1 MGASENYNQN
11 VYGGLGACGTAAI
24 ADNAYDIAQF
34 SGHGSLDGRIKPDV
48 VAPGTRSMGAATRD
62 ALYADEDSGPCMG
75 HYLCEPRFVV
85 SNGTYGEVWGKG
97 TSFATPLAAGAAGLL
112 GQWYR
117 NTHNNVAPSPAMKKA
132 MIINS
137 ALDIQG
143 GWYQPDEYTTITVD
157 HIPSDYQGWGK
168 VDLRRSFP
176 AAGTWFALDQ
186 SVLFTTSGGSPW
198 IGHFRRG
205 SVGRPV
211 RVTLVWTDAPGSPG
225 SNHPMVNDLDLRVYQ
240 LDAMGGCW
248 MSVGNTSISQTS
260 GLSSQ
265 VSCNSIVSP
274 DSDNNVEQVFFDA
287 IISSDFEVVV
297 TPRSINAKALPLA
310 AGTVNQ
316 DFALFIEN
324 GYQI

>member
-1 MGASENYNQN
+1 MTIAVAAGNAQVSAAVFEPGTAKNVITVGASENYNQN

-143 GWYQPDEYTTITVD
+143 GLGPA
-157 HIPSDYQGWGK
+157 
-168 VDLRRSFP
+168 RRVHHNHSRSYSLGLSGMGEGRSQAQLPGRGHLVRSGPISSVHNQWRLALDWSFP
-176 AAGTWFALDQ
+176 ERLSRPACPGEL
-186 SVLFTTSGGSPW
+186 GS
-198 IGHFRRG
+198 
-205 SVGRPV
+205 
-211 RVTLVWTDAPGSPG
+211 
-225 SNHPMVNDLDLRVYQ
+225 
-240 LDAMGGCW
+240 C
-248 MSVGNTSISQTS
+248 
-260 GLSSQ
+260 GLM
-265 VSCNSIVSP
+265 
-274 DSDNNVEQVFFDA
+274 
-287 IISSDFEVVV
+287 
-297 TPRSINAKALPLA
+297 R
-310 AGTVNQ
+310 Q
-316 DFALFIEN
+316 DHQDPTIRWST
-324 GYQI
+324 I